1 MVYLDQILHIYYKID
16 KEKKKKWARLRLDP
30 SHCAPG
36 FLLQQSVL
44 DHSATTY
51 DKHFIHPL
59 PVLVRLKL
67 HDPWV
72 CALCTIWYVPWF
84 SRQTKIARP
93 LGLHYIARPLGLHYN
108 HYVSRMTIVY
118 VLYCTTHGYAL
129 KSLSESCT
137 IIRSVL

>member
-1 MVYLDQILHIYYKID
+1 MDEGLLRIISAGSYAHNCRIAWYIWIKFCIFISILT
-16 KEKKKKWARLRLDP
+16 KKRKKWARLRLDP

-44 DHSATTY
+44 DHSATTN

-72 CALCTIWYVPWF
+72 CALYSTTLGFLVRLKLHDPWVY
-84 SRQTKIARP
+84 TT
-93 LGLHYIARPLGLHYN
+93 LHDHW
-108 HYVSRMTIVY
+108 VS
-118 VLYCTTHGYAL
+118 
-129 KSLSESCT
+129 T
-137 IIRSVL
+137 IITM